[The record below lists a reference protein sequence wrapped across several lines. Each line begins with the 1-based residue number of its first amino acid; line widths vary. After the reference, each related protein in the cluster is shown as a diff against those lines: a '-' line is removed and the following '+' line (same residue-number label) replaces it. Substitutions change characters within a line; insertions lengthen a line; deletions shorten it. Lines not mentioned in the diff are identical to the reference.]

1 MRFLF
6 ASGSLDELAINLAQC
21 LLLAAHVLAEML
33 VPQPGLKQRVMIV
46 VQTITC
52 DRGEEQP
59 LHTFHAGLR
68 CLEAQQGPQRS
79 MPVSRS
85 SPTPAAQAHGKYLH
99 HANNESRY
107 YVSHNILP
115 TALCAAAGRPPWSKR
130 SCQVNCR
137 GPNSNCN
144 AALRRLVWT
153 C

>member
-33 VPQPGLKQRVMIV
+33 VPQRGVEAACDRTRDANIRSTTSNMIV

-85 SPTPAAQAHGKYLH
+85 SPTPAAQAYGRYLPH
-99 HANNESRY
+99 TNNESRY
-107 YVSHNILP
+107 YVSHNKYTSDCL
-115 TALCAAAGRPPWSKR
+115 
-130 SCQVNCR
+130 VCR
-137 GPNSNCN
+137 GRQ
-144 AALRRLVWT
+144 ATMV
-153 C
+153 

>member
-1 MRFLF
+1 MQFLF

-33 VPQPGLKQRVMIV
+33 VPQPGVEAACDRTRDANIRSTTSNMIV

-59 LHTFHAGLR
+59 LHTFHAGSR

-85 SPTPAAQAHGKYLH
+85 SPTPAAQAHGRYLP

-130 SCQVNCR
+130 SR
-137 GPNSNCN
+137 
-144 AALRRLVWT
+144 
-153 C
+153 